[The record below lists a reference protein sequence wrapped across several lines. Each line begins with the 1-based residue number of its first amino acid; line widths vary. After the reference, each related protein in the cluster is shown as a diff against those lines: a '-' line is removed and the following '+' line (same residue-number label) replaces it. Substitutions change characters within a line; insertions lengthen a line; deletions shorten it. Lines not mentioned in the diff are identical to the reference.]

1 MVPGP
6 DLFKEFLK
14 EEPGDL
20 YDLIKRIVPKELHL
34 ELEIDT
40 WDWVDNLY
48 GEYGVMTKITTELHD
63 DLEKLEEA
71 KNQAASSNDFML
83 ARELHQTINTI
94 KRRPLIN
101 YFSQKNLLPKY
112 GFPVDVV
119 DLEANFHIQEAKNVE
134 LNRDLQIAISEYAP
148 ESQVVANGKLWTS
161 RYVKK
166 VREKD

>member
-1 MVPGP
+1 
-6 DLFKEFLK
+6 
-14 EEPGDL
+14 
-20 YDLIKRIVPKELHL
+20 
-34 ELEIDT
+34 
-40 WDWVDNLY
+40 
-48 GEYGVMTKITTELHD
+48 MTKITTELHD
-63 DLEKLEEA
+63 DLKKLEEA
-71 KNQAASSNDFML
+71 KNEAASNDNFML

-148 ESQVVANGKLWTS
+148 ESQVVANGKL
-161 RYVKK
+161 VDQQVCKK
-166 VREKD
+166 VREKDLIRRRFYSCNCDILIQLFMLRKRMYLLSYMWWGKNIFGNLYDARIWFYN